1 MHMIGLAAKLIQPN
15 VPVLALL
22 AAYCLQTI
30 QHGVRE
36 ALSSVFCD
44 QHQMVFQAVDA
55 MMMRFHC
62 IDTKLYFS
70 KD

>member
-1 MHMIGLAAKLIQPN
+1 
-15 VPVLALL
+15 
-22 AAYCLQTI
+22 
-30 QHGVRE
+30 
-36 ALSSVFCD
+36 LSSVFCD